1 MLNDL
6 LGVFLKVLLGFF
18 EKLLITPIF
27 NFLDAA
33 LFGSKDPLA

>member
-6 LGVFLKVLLGFF
+6 LGILVKILMSFF
-18 EKLLITPIF
+18 DKLFVTPIF
-27 NFLDAA
+27 NFVDAA

>member
-6 LGVFLKVLLGFF
+6 LGIFLKVLLGFF
-18 EKLLITPIF
+18 ENLVISPIF
-27 NFLDAA
+27 NFFDAA

>member
-1 MLNDL
+1 MFTDL
-6 LGVFLKVLLGFF
+6 LSILVDVLMSFF
-18 EKLLITPIF
+18 GKLLTTPLF